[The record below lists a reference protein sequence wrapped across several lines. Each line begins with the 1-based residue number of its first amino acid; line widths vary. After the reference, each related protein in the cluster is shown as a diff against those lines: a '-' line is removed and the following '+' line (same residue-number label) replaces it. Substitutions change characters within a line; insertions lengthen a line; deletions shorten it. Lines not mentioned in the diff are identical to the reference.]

1 MAMALLTRLCPN
13 PCSSSSSPSSSSKG
27 YTSDALKNNNKK
39 RGCVN
44 VGSTCPR
51 PLLFYSNDHSVRND
65 NNHNGPDMAVV
76 LPEKNDPTGAGTSA
90 AACSNFLSFE
100 SVSRREVVLAGL
112 LAGLAFPSAYIV
124 DQAAAAEALGASE
137 TGSSMALQVDNIN
150 AYSYSYPLRPGKKS
164 RNLSWVESR
173 KPERYS
179 SAAPLSPDARQRIVS
194 ERLDL
199 KNNIV
204 VSVSVGP
211 INSTFLKTNDSS
223 TWDAKDVARSVLSD
237 KSTARMTTGQRV
249 AEINILD
256 ANREEVDGNLYW
268 HYEYLVQKS
277 PTVTQRGYDVFRHS
291 LAVTAEREGYL
302 YSLNASTLDSSWQ
315 MMEPLFRETVAS
327 FHLNPPTDEYV
338 PPYKDPWRFW

>member
-13 PCSSSSSPSSSSKG
+13 PCSSSSSSSSS
-27 YTSDALKNNNKK
+27 SRSVSRFPLSQKK
-39 RGCVN
+39 MKFSRVCI
-44 VGSTCPR
+44 
-51 PLLFYSNDHSVRND
+51 
-65 NNHNGPDMAVV
+65 
-76 LPEKNDPTGAGTSA
+76 A
-90 AACSNFLSFE
+90 AACPNFLSFE

-124 DQAAAAEALGASE
+124 DQAAAAEALE

-164 RNLSWVESR
+164 RNLSVESR

-256 ANREEVDGNLYW
+256 AKREEVDGNLYW

>member
-1 MAMALLTRLCPN
+1 MCVCVFLCFWGVFGFLDLVW
-13 PCSSSSSPSSSSKG
+13 CYSIKG
-27 YTSDALKNNNKK
+27 YTTDALKKNNKK

-44 VGSTCPR
+44 VGSTRPR

-65 NNHNGPDMAVV
+65 NNNDGPDMAVV
-76 LPEKNDPTGAGTSA
+76 LTEKNDSTGAGSSA
-90 AACSNFLSFE
+90 AACPNFLSFE

-112 LAGLAFPSAYIV
+112 LAGLAFPSAYIA
-124 DQAAAAEALGASE
+124 DQAAAAEALE
-137 TGSSMALQVDNIN
+137 TGSPMAVQVDNIN

-211 INSTFLKTNDSS
+211 INSTFLKSNDSS

-237 KSTARMTTGQRV
+237 KSTAVSM
-249 AEINILD
+249 
-256 ANREEVDGNLYW
+256 
-268 HYEYLVQKS
+268 
-277 PTVTQRGYDVFRHS
+277 
-291 LAVTAEREGYL
+291 
-302 YSLNASTLDSSWQ
+302 
-315 MMEPLFRETVAS
+315 
-327 FHLNPPTDEYV
+327 
-338 PPYKDPWRFW
+338 

>member
-13 PCSSSSSPSSSSKG
+13 PCSSSSSSSRSVSRFPL
-27 YTSDALKNNNKK
+27 SQKK
-39 RGCVN
+39 MKFSRVCI
-44 VGSTCPR
+44 
-51 PLLFYSNDHSVRND
+51 
-65 NNHNGPDMAVV
+65 
-76 LPEKNDPTGAGTSA
+76 A
-90 AACSNFLSFE
+90 AACPNFLSFE
-100 SVSRREVVLAGL
+100 SVSRREVVLAGF

-164 RNLSWVESR
+164 RNLSVESR

-256 ANREEVDGNLYW
+256 AKREEVDGNLYW